1 MALGTSQTVT
11 PTIRPTRKEIDKVKF
26 LKTFMTAKQVAEE
39 TGLSKNQVSYALYHV
54 DLEPKKKAGLF
65 LRWFPFL
72 KKGK

>member
-1 MALGTSQTVT
+1 MTNKKW
-11 PTIRPTRKEIDKVKF
+11 TRKEIDKVKF

>member
-1 MALGTSQTVT
+1 MTNKKW
-11 PTIRPTRKEIDKVKF
+11 TRKEVDEVKF

-39 TGLSKNQVSYALYHV
+39 KGLSKNQVSYALYLYADV
-54 DLEPKKKAGLF
+54 DLPPEPEKKAGLF